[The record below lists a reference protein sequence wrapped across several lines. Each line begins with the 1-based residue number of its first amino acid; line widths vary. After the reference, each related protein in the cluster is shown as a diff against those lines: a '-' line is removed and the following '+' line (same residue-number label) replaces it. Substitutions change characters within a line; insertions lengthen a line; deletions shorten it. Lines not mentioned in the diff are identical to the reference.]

1 MRITMDE
8 YIRDTAE
15 YMIVTDFMEDL
26 TKDIVVTDEEIKKYY
41 DEQLKIQ
48 QEKSGRSCVMPKYN

>member
-48 QEKSGRSCVMPKYN
+48 QENPEKLRMPKYN

>member
-48 QEKSGRSCVMPKYN
+48 QEIRKKLRMPKYN